1 MLRQQHREASGI
13 ATIATAVLTKY
24 NAAEADSSPAVV
36 PSPGPPRMLES
47 IRGRKYSHAR
57 SLAQKPANTAHV
69 RRHSPAQTTD
79 IFVTA
84 PSDQLVLIA
93 HARARTRAVSRSVN
107 NLDAM
112 RSAEIIVPCGS
123 KSMIRSR
130 SSWNKNLEM
139 RGLARC
145 ATLTNL
151 VTILLVQGKRQR
163 CLSFLSHMEQA
174 GVARDEEFDPK
185 NRHFLGFSSFQF
197 TTEIVEI

>member
-112 RSAEIIVPCGS
+112 RSAEIIVHCGS
-123 KSMIRSR
+123 KSMIRSL

-139 RGLARC
+139 RGLARR
-145 ATLTNL
+145 ATLTTL
-151 VTILLVQGKRQR
+151 VTIKDIIITVQGKRQR
-163 CLSFLSHMEQA
+163 CPPSSVDMEQA
-174 GVARDEEFDPK
+174 GVARDKEFDQKIFPV
-185 NRHFLGFSSFQF
+185 GF
-197 TTEIVEI
+197 